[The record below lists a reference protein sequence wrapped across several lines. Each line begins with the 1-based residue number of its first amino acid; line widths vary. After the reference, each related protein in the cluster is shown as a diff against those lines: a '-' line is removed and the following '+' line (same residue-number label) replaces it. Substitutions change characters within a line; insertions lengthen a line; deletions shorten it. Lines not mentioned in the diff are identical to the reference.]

1 MVGMENETESLCEA
15 RDILLKSETKLPK
28 GNEPHLYN
36 KVDESNFTL
45 NMGRKK
51 KDEDDDD
58 DFDEEEDE
66 NDFDEEENEDDTFED
81 EPSDEDELYEE
92 DFDFDDEEDLLD
104 DDEDVPYY

>member
-15 RDILLKSETKLPK
+15 RDILLKSETELPK

-36 KVDESNFTL
+36 KVDESKFTL

-51 KDEDDDD
+51 K
-58 DFDEEEDE
+58 DEEEDE

-104 DDEDVPYY
+104 DDEDVPYN